1 MGLRASFSVTDLGY
15 PLATPNLQIPI
26 NYSAA
31 AETFVEVFLDTAQSL
46 VPVRTGNL
54 MNSIM
59 AESNGSDVLC
69 YTDCEYAQ
77 YVEYGTWKQSAQPYF
92 EPALEEA
99 MSETKI
105 KMDSLY
111 HAALQ
116 MEQEEIEKQQKEAEA
131 QAGMMAEEMG
141 FFGQMFLQ
149 AIAAMI
155 AGFFMGLLKI
165 LHEMMSGGGDDIS
178 VSMMMSH
185 VHVETY
191 D

>member
-1 MGLRASFSVTDLGY
+1 MGLRASFSVTELGY

-26 NYSAA
+26 NYSTA
-31 AETFVEVFLDTAQSL
+31 AETFVRVFLETAQNL

-69 YTDCEYAQ
+69 YTDCEYSQ

-99 MSETKI
+99 MSEI
-105 KMDSLY
+105 KTEMDSLY

-116 MEQEEIEKQQKEAEA
+116 MEQEEIEKQQEEAEA

-149 AIAAMI
+149 VIASMI
-155 AGFFMGLLKI
+155 VGFFMGLLKI
-165 LHEMMSGGGDDIS
+165 LHEAINGDDVS

>member
-1 MGLRASFSVTDLGY
+1 MGLRASFSVADLGY
-15 PLATPNLQIPI
+15 PLATPNLQMPI
-26 NYSAA
+26 SYSAA
-31 AETFVEVFLDTAQSL
+31 AETFVRVFLDTAQSL

-99 MSETKI
+99 MSEAKTE
-105 KMDSLY
+105 MDSLY

-116 MEQEEIEKQQKEAEA
+116 MEQEEIEKQQEETEA
-131 QAGMMAEEMG
+131 QMGMMAEAMG
-141 FFGQMFLQ
+141 FLGQMFLQ
-149 AIAAMI
+149 AIAAI
-155 AGFFMGLLKI
+155 ITGFFMGLLKI
-165 LHEMMSGGGDDIS
+165 LHEMMGGDDIS

>member
-1 MGLRASFSVTDLGY
+1 MGLRASFSVTELGY

-26 NYSAA
+26 NYNTA
-31 AETFVEVFLDTAQSL
+31 AETFVRVFLETAQSL

-77 YVEYGTWKQSAQPYF
+77 YVEYGTWKQDAQPYF

-99 MSETKI
+99 MSEI
-105 KMDSLY
+105 KTEMNTLY

-116 MEQEEIEKQQKEAEA
+116 TEQEKIEKQQEEAEA
-131 QAGMMAEEMG
+131 QAEEIG
-141 FFGQMFLQ
+141 FFGQIFLQ
-149 AIAAMI
+149 VMVSII
-155 AGFFMGLLKI
+155 VGFFRGLLKI
-165 LHEMMSGGGDDIS
+165 LYEAINGDDKDVS

>member
-1 MGLRASFSVTDLGY
+1 MGLRASFSVSKLGY
-15 PLATPNLQIPI
+15 PLATPNLQMPI
-26 NYSAA
+26 NYNPA
-31 AETFVEVFLDTAQSL
+31 AETFVRVFLDTAQSL

-99 MSETKI
+99 MSEAKTE
-105 KMDSLY
+105 MDNLY

-116 MEQEEIEKQQKEAEA
+116 MEQEEIEKQQEEA

-141 FFGQMFLQ
+141 FLGQMLG
-149 AIAAMI
+149 AMI

-165 LHEMMSGGGDDIS
+165 LHETMNGGDDIS

-185 VHVETY
+185 VHIETY